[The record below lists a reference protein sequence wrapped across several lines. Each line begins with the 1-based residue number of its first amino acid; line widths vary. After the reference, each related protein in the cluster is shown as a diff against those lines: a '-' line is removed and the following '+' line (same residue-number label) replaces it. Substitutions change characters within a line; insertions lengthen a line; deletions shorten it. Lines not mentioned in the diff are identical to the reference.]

1 MVSVHFFEM
10 VVNEAVN
17 VKLVLRSVH
26 TKNRKVLFD
35 VFSEVST
42 QRTLSA
48 EKLDNHIDFLEILD
62 RLMGVEGS

>member
-17 VKLVLRSVH
+17 VKLALISVH